1 MFTMRDCN
9 CKDQLRNNCCCRPE
23 GKSNKQCVCVTES
36 DVLRWNAAAVAIAEI
51 KDIVI
56 DLDDYITRDEAQ
68 TIVEE
73 YVDSQGFLKSIPE
86 YYETEE
92 EVLLLLKDY
101 AKSSDI
107 IKEDRIAQILT
118 DYATL
123 AYVTRFA
130 LNTDVQTITNPLVS
144 TISFDTNSS
153 TLTVTKRDGTT
164 QGIYLQTAS
173 NGQGVPAGNQTME
186 LIVYCNTLDTQTPA
200 TPVGGNYDFQNNI
213 ITLPTDPD
221 NTYIWSTST
230 NGMTVDD
237 THRIWVSRRRFNTT
251 ATSDVNWSNPVVYSS
266 GKTINTNITNNYVY
280 DIAAIVTQYHKGQ
293 IERVAELDNNNVETG
308 HYYRTIPPAKPVGG
322 SYDVQTR
329 TLTQHPHAPSDPTDL
344 WQDAVTSQQWTDPDD
359 PETTIEYTWFF
370 TIGKVVDNNGT
381 VTIEW
386 QDPAVYGADYCLT
399 AYNMRFIA
407 VNYEVLADNVDISSE
422 TFQANIADRL
432 SVDADFVDVV
442 AQEIHIDSALT
453 QFRGAVDATSFSVI
467 EPTSNGTHHLD
478 YYWELTQEGGINT
491 VVKKYLDNKLMSIS
505 RNKPSGAQN
514 TYDPYLDDSDPVLL
528 VYKKGTVQNY
538 DEGTPENGGGAGQ
551 VVGNDVEYVVS
562 PKRLY
567 QNLKTNFSIGY
578 PYNHRTNNT
587 LDANCYNM
595 ESLWWRIAAGNSDA
609 LNTFEDGSFELPDPK
624 KYAGC
629 TIKVDIN
636 CSTMTSCTFDNDNI
650 DELWCAAST
659 IVAHEYPYLQSGGTT
674 DVLHYYGGYWT
685 SDSQSQATKQNI
697 AHDIALYKYTADGD
711 NLYYMQSD
719 YRASD
724 FTSLQYKKIVSVL
737 PHITINQDSVWQL
750 VQFDRPTTSNAYNTT
765 TAGLISL
772 NMELYENLRDI
783 YHEVNTTQT
792 WSGDYAEIPNIMRM
806 LTVDPLVNAAAYNPG
821 QPTSWEEILDIFVN
835 SMFNDVDHSQLESQV
850 MILPSYSGIQK
861 LASGQP
867 LTFTATACNFHK
879 KYAFEDHTAQ
889 GGLGGEFYP
898 GDVWYWKLDTTDFIP
913 VLVQAGKTTVT
924 INSTP
929 YDVTDCQCSIPF
941 NTSNSLLNN
950 SQLTTYSMYQ
960 LTGVSGDYVTEAT
973 RGLSSAIQNKD
984 ALAGLLG
991 TLAFLYDTT
1000 ATTFIS
1006 SNITRDDQIMKMAK
1020 QCTSSRKA

>member
-130 LNTDVQTITNPLVS
+130 LNTDVQTITNPLVA

-164 QGIYLQTAS
+164 QDIYLQTAS
-173 NGQGVPAGNQTME
+173 NGQGIPAGNQTME

-221 NTYIWSTST
+221 NTYTWSTST

-344 WQDAVTSQQWTDPDD
+344 WQDAVTSQQWTDPED

-407 VNYEVLADNVDISSE
+407 VNYEVLADSIDITSE

-442 AQEIHIDSALT
+442 AQEIHIDSAIT
-453 QFRGAVDATSFSVI
+453 KFRGSVSATEFA
-467 EPTSNGTHHLD
+467 
-478 YYWELTQEGGINT
+478 
-491 VVKKYLDNKLMSIS
+491 VVKDNAYYTGTTGNVTKNTDIDQTLFSI
-505 RNKPSGAQN
+505 AQN
-514 TYDPYLDDSDPVLL
+514 TDQAYDPTSPSTDVVLNIWNPGQL
-528 VYKKGTVQNY
+528 AGHSTGTEQ
-538 DEGTPENGGGAGQ
+538 DGGGSRGTLT
-551 VVGNDVEYVVS
+551 GNEIEYTVN
-562 PKRLY
+562 PKKLAQSVTGTY
-567 QNLKTNFSIGY
+567 SWAYNYIIDNEDSQNIDFDMRSSFCITPKN
-578 PYNHRTNNT
+578 
-587 LDANCYNM
+587 
-595 ESLWWRIAAGNSDA
+595 IADSVI
-609 LNTFEDGSFELPDPK
+609 TLPDPK
-624 KYAGC
+624 TYVGC
-629 TIKVDIN
+629 TINGSFETVVYPNMLECGTLSGHDDTNKTAYGPLARSIMQTGIWYTDSSRQTQFIN
-636 CSTMTSCTFDNDNI
+636 FNNVHP
-650 DELWCAAST
+650 LWCCVEEIGNILTAYSDPQLHTVHSANPYGNLANVPALRDVMGGEVPRITITDSSEYPFVRLNAVSDDSALLLGSYNRTNSVVSLDTNFYKDLYYAYDHVFRDDVYKPLLQYVFEDNVSTSNGSYDYNVIKELYSFSSGQVTKYTKIYIVPSVVGLKKILESKPLSFVATAKRVNTDRLTRTYDTAERSCKFYYWDIVTTDFT
-659 IVAHEYPYLQSGGTT
+659 IVAVY
-674 DVLHYYGGYWT
+674 
-685 SDSQSQATKQNI
+685 DSEVSI
-697 AHDIALYKYTADGD
+697 PGFD
-711 NLYYMQSD
+711 
-719 YRASD
+719 AS
-724 FTSLQYKKIVSVL
+724 
-737 PHITINQDSVWQL
+737 
-750 VQFDRPTTSNAYNTT
+750 TT
-765 TAGLISL
+765 TYPFDITSEQDISAS
-772 NMELYENLRDI
+772 YVQQSNLAWDYI
-783 YHEVNTTQT
+783 ISSPTKFASLLVEAEDSCASIKDSIQT
-792 WSGDYAEIPNIMRM
+792 LWA
-806 LTVDPLVNAAAYNPG
+806 LVK
-821 QPTSWEEILDIFVN
+821 N
-835 SMFNDVDHSQLESQV
+835 SV
-850 MILPSYSGIQK
+850 
-861 LASGQP
+861 
-867 LTFTATACNFHK
+867 
-879 KYAFEDHTAQ
+879 
-889 GGLGGEFYP
+889 
-898 GDVWYWKLDTTDFIP
+898 
-913 VLVQAGKTTVT
+913 
-924 INSTP
+924 TP
-929 YDVTDCQCSIPF
+929 YTQ
-941 NTSNSLLNN
+941 NTN
-950 SQLTTYSMYQ
+950 
-960 LTGVSGDYVTEAT
+960 V
-973 RGLSSAIQNKD
+973 
-984 ALAGLLG
+984 
-991 TLAFLYDTT
+991 
-1000 ATTFIS
+1000 
-1006 SNITRDDQIMKMAK
+1006 
-1020 QCTSSRKA
+1020 